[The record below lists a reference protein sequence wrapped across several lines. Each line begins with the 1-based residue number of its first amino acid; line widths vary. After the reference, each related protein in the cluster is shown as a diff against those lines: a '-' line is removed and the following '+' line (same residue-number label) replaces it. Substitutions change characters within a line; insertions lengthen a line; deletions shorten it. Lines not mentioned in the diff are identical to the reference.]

1 MLSLVIGLIAIALAV
16 TVVAAVRL
24 RGARRAIARCRTW
37 KLVTGRV
44 IASSIREVL
53 VDDVG
58 TQYTPIVVYRY
69 VLDDT
74 QYESEH
80 LTIGGHTQYSLRRNA
95 ERQLARYVVG
105 RPVQLH
111 VDPHDPA
118 SSVLEC
124 RAPSVTVLWTML
136 VVIWIVMIGGL
147 GLLLM
152 TPGVAGPDPILRLL

>member
-58 TQYTPIVVYRY
+58 TQYAPIVVYRY

-95 ERQLARYVVG
+95 ERQLARYVWGG
-105 RPVQLH
+105 RCRCTSIRTTPLAPCWNVERQ
-111 VDPHDPA
+111 PSPCCGPCSW
-118 SSVLEC
+118 SSG
-124 RAPSVTVLWTML
+124 S
-136 VVIWIVMIGGL
+136 
-147 GLLLM
+147 
-152 TPGVAGPDPILRLL
+152 